1 MPRTRTHGSQAMQDM
16 SLMFKLRVL
25 RLIAL
30 QIQGDLMRGRG
41 RAMRVRMAAEI
52 AMGRAAPEAY
62 NLLDA
67 AVAPYAWAAQFAEPL
82 APDAASVSAADLER
96 V

>member
-1 MPRTRTHGSQAMQDM
+1 MPRTRTPGSRDTEAS
-16 SLMFKLRVL
+16 SLTFKLRVL
-25 RLIAL
+25 RLMAL
-30 QIQGDLMRGRG
+30 QVQGDLMRGRG
-41 RAMRVRMAAEI
+41 RAMRVRMAADI
-52 AMGRAAPEAY
+52 ALGRAAPGAH

-82 APDAASVSAADLER
+82 APDAASVPAADLER